1 MQWLDLSTF
10 TTLVSVEPKLT
21 IETRNRVLKSAFVS
35 PSRDALCLG
44 EIIMVYLSRCADTNP
59 EVRKTFVQ
67 CRFLICF
74 SVYPF
79 HYRVKPKVELLRQSC
94 VATVILCASELWQ
107 ISYLRTEQ
115 TQLSK
120 SLEKERQRAAENR
133 QEYLTLK
140 EETKTHEGHVIQLE
154 EEIKEMKRKHK
165 QELHESLTHRE
176 LLQQLDSPLFLAEHE
191 DIDDVVGS
199 EEPTECD
206 HGPAA
211 ATNQDG
217 FLRQPSK
224 MKPTLEDEDQQSHT
238 TIAVT

>member
-1 MQWLDLSTF
+1 
-10 TTLVSVEPKLT
+10 
-21 IETRNRVLKSAFVS
+21 
-35 PSRDALCLG
+35 
-44 EIIMVYLSRCADTNP
+44 MVYLSRCADTNP

-67 CRFLICF
+67 CSIPLSLPR
-74 SVYPF
+74 
-79 HYRVKPKVELLRQSC
+79 KPKVELLRQSC

-140 EETKTHEGHVIQLE
+140 EETKTHDGHVIQLE

>member
-1 MQWLDLSTF
+1 
-10 TTLVSVEPKLT
+10 
-21 IETRNRVLKSAFVS
+21 
-35 PSRDALCLG
+35 
-44 EIIMVYLSRCADTNP
+44 MVYLSRCADTNP

-79 HYRVKPKVELLRQSC
+79 HYREEAESRAAEAEVRERSVNESLSHTLSRIN
-94 VATVILCASELWQ
+94 VLEVQ

-140 EETKTHEGHVIQLE
+140 EETKMHEGHVIQLE